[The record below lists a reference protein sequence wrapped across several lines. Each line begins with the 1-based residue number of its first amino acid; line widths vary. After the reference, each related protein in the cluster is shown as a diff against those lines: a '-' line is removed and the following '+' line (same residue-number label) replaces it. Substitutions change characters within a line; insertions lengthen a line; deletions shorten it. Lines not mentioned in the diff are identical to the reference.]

1 MDGIAKKIRDLR
13 EDHDLRQDQ
22 MADILACNR
31 ASVSNYENG
40 RNVPIDIIIKYC
52 SHFDVSADWLLGLTT
67 EQQRERDPLSKS
79 IDQLALLVEGSGG
92 EPVTSAHFARLV
104 AHCLAYYQRGAPAGN
119 VPTDVLRQLLLSLDA
134 VMGMLSGGS
143 LVDIITATNALAS
156 AGLRAQDIMAEYVK
170 RNP

>member
-1 MDGIAKKIRDLR
+1 MDAVGARLKYLRDSRRLKQ
-13 EDHDLRQDQ
+13 EE
-22 MADILACNR
+22 LAAAINCSR
-31 ASVSNYENG
+31 FSVSNYENG
-40 RNVPIDIIIKYC
+40 RTLPHDMIISYANY
-52 SHFDVSADWLLGLTT
+52 FDVSADWLLGLTT

-119 VPTDVLRQLLLSLDA
+119 VPIDVLRQLLLSLDA